1 MGTLAGENRDPSDC
15 VGGAGGFIP
24 GSAPPLR
31 SLDKRGR
38 LPGSLRGW
46 RFGAAAR
53 LSFAAWLAKRS
64 AGGPLAPALRTELA
78 RANAHARRGG
88 GSCLRE
94 PTT

>member
-46 RFGAAAR
+46 RFGAAAG
-53 LSFAAWLAKRS
+53 LLFAAWLAKRS
-64 AGGPLAPALRTELA
+64 AGVPLTPARCARNWRGRTHIEE
-78 RANAHARRGG
+78 G
-88 GSCLRE
+88 
-94 PTT
+94 